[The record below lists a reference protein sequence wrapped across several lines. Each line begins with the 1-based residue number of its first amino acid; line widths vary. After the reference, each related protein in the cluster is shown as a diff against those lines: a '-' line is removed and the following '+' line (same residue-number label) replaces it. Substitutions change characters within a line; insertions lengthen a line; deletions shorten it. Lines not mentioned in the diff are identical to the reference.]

1 MGREITLLLA
11 GDALI
16 ARPWSHVREADF
28 LGLIDE
34 IRAADVAI
42 VNLET
47 VIHDFKGHAQTDSG
61 GTYMA
66 SPPHIA
72 AELKGVGFDML
83 AHANNHAFDY
93 GAVGILETAEH
104 AEREDL
110 IIAGSGQDLQR
121 AHGPQYVECG
131 GTRVA

>member
-16 ARPWSHVREADF
+16 TRPWSHVREADF

-47 VIHDFKGHAQTDSG
+47 VIHEFKGHAQADSG
-61 GTYMA
+61 GT
-66 SPPHIA
+66 
-72 AELKGVGFDML
+72 
-83 AHANNHAFDY
+83 
-93 GAVGILETAEH
+93 
-104 AEREDL
+104 
-110 IIAGSGQDLQR
+110 
-121 AHGPQYVECG
+121 
-131 GTRVA
+131 

>member
-47 VIHDFKGHAQTDSG
+47 VIHEFKGHAQADSG

-66 SPPHIA
+66 SPP
-72 AELKGVGFDML
+72 
-83 AHANNHAFDY
+83 
-93 GAVGILETAEH
+93 
-104 AEREDL
+104 
-110 IIAGSGQDLQR
+110 QR
-121 AHGPQYVECG
+121 AKQWTTFADLGSRLLSQACLRSHNRTSARWSARQAALSLM
-131 GTRVA
+131 RV